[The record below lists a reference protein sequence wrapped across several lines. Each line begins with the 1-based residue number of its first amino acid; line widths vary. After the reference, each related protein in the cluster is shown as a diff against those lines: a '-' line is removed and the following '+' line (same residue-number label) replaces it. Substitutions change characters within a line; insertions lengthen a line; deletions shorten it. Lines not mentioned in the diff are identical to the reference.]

1 MYTDSGPWTVVRVRG
16 GGTVTPVV
24 VPLQSVATELAE
36 GAAKMVGLAL
46 LAAGLAAVVAMV
58 HWWYV
63 RERVPG
69 GLPVL
74 VGLSGVAVAIG
85 TTGAL
90 RQVIGSPD
98 GDTLDDDDG
107 ASTGS
112 GATAETPERPRTGRP
127 TTRRRGPRG
136 TRRRGQR
143 RRGRRQRR
151 AVLSGR
157 ASRVRNAL

>member
-1 MYTDSGPWTVVRVRG
+1 MKPAVRWTARGMYTDSGPWTVVRVRG

-74 VGLSGVAVAIG
+74 EI
-85 TTGAL
+85 
-90 RQVIGSPD
+90 
-98 GDTLDDDDG
+98 
-107 ASTGS
+107 
-112 GATAETPERPRTGRP
+112 
-127 TTRRRGPRG
+127 
-136 TRRRGQR
+136 
-143 RRGRRQRR
+143 
-151 AVLSGR
+151 GR
-157 ASRVRNAL
+157 ASCRERVSSPV

>member
-1 MYTDSGPWTVVRVRG
+1 MKPAVRWTARGMYTDSGPWTVVRVRG

-36 GAAKMVGLAL
+36 GAAKMVGLTL

-112 GATAETPERPRTGRP
+112 GATADGDAADDEEEGAPGERGDGDRDG
-127 TTRRRGPRG
+127 GDD
-136 TRRRGQR
+136 
-143 RRGRRQRR
+143 
-151 AVLSGR
+151 ASGER
-157 ASRVRNAL
+157 S

>member
-24 VPLQSVATELAE
+24 VSLQSVATELAE
-36 GAAKMVGLAL
+36 GAAKMAGLAL

-112 GATAETPERPRTGRP
+112 GATADGDAADDEEEGAPGERGDGDRDG
-127 TTRRRGPRG
+127 GDD
-136 TRRRGQR
+136 
-143 RRGRRQRR
+143 
-151 AVLSGR
+151 ASGER
-157 ASRVRNAL
+157 S

>member
-36 GAAKMVGLAL
+36 GAAKMAGLAL

-90 RQVIGSPD
+90 RQVREP
-98 GDTLDDDDG
+98 
-107 ASTGS
+107 
-112 GATAETPERPRTGRP
+112 GRRHARR
-127 TTRRRGPRG
+127 RRRGVNRIG
-136 TRRRGQR
+136 GDGGR
-143 RRGRRQRR
+143 RRGRRRGGVGPGER
-151 AVLSGR
+151 GDGDRDGGDDASGER
-157 ASRVRNAL
+157 S

>member
-36 GAAKMVGLAL
+36 GPAKMVGLAL

-98 GDTLDDDDG
+98 GDTLDDDG

-112 GATAETPERPRTGRP
+112 GSTADGDAADDEEEGAPGERGDGDRDG
-127 TTRRRGPRG
+127 GDD
-136 TRRRGQR
+136 
-143 RRGRRQRR
+143 
-151 AVLSGR
+151 ASGER
-157 ASRVRNAL
+157 S

>member
-1 MYTDSGPWTVVRVRG
+1 MKPAVRWTARGMYTDSGPWTVVRVRG

-36 GAAKMVGLAL
+36 GAAKMAGLAL

-90 RQVIGSPD
+90 RQVREP
-98 GDTLDDDDG
+98 
-107 ASTGS
+107 
-112 GATAETPERPRTGRP
+112 GRRHARR
-127 TTRRRGPRG
+127 RRRGVNRIG
-136 TRRRGQR
+136 GDGGR
-143 RRGRRQRR
+143 RRGRRRGGVGPGER
-151 AVLSGR
+151 GDGDRDGGDDASGER
-157 ASRVRNAL
+157 S